1 MQVLLRF
8 AYAHVQMMLYRPFLR
23 RPSPQAT
30 ADQALTEVTQVCQAT
45 GISVC
50 RNIIH
55 IGLEIRKQRVL
66 IGPHWFMMYTEFLAV
81 VSLILYVLNNPSG
94 PTCVD
99 ILRDAQLGR
108 AAIRDLT
115 QRSLPADRMAVALD
129 VSFMDAE

>member
-1 MQVLLRF
+1 V
-8 AYAHVQMMLYRPFLR
+8 
-23 RPSPQAT
+23 S
-30 ADQALTEVTQVCQAT
+30 
-45 GISVC
+45 

-81 VSLILYVLNNPSG
+81 VSLILYVLNNPSS

-129 VSFMDAE
+129 VG